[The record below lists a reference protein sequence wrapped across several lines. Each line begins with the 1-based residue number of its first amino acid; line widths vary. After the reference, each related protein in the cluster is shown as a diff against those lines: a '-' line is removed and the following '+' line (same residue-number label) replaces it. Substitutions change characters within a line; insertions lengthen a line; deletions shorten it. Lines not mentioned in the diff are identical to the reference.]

1 MGDPGL
7 RLLGHLLEASH
18 NLAPDDVVAVV
29 RRAGKAVNA
38 EDVAIY
44 LVDYEQ
50 MLLVPVPDGTGRAPL
65 AIDTT
70 LAGRAFAAIAVQ
82 EADLESGRRLWL
94 PLLDGAERL
103 GVLGLT
109 LPSVDDPLRERCRWL
124 ATLVAELLVAKDQ
137 YTDTY
142 SMVRRRQDMSLAAE
156 MQWQLLPPLTL
167 VTPRVVIAG
176 LLEPAYEVAGDAF
189 DYAVNGDIAH
199 LAVIDPV
206 GHDLTASVLAA
217 VTVGSYRHSRRTG
230 LDLAAAHAAM
240 DETIAAQ
247 FGGERFVTGQ
257 LAQLDCGT
265 GRLQWINAGHP
276 LPLLVR
282 GAKVVGT
289 MACQPVPPLGL
300 GLGRPE
306 VATVALEP
314 GDRVLFY
321 TDGVVEGRN
330 LAGEPFGEARLADL
344 VVRETL
350 AGQPAAETM
359 RRLAHAILAHQ
370 GAKPRDDATMVFLEW
385 PGPPG
390 DLARPGR
397 SSTGQ

>member
-156 MQWQLLPPLTL
+156 MQWQLLPPLTFTL
-167 VTPRVVIAG
+167 DGTTVAG
-176 LLEPAYEVAGDAF
+176 LLEPAYEVGGDAF
-189 DYAVNGDIAH
+189 DYALNGNIAH
-199 LAVIDPV
+199 LALFDAV
-206 GHDLTASVLAA
+206 GHGLQASLLSNLA
-217 VTVGSYRHSRRTG
+217 VSCYRNTRRAG
-230 LDLAAAHAAM
+230 LDLAHSAVALDEALAAV
-240 DETIAAQ
+240 
-247 FGGERFVTGQ
+247 FGGARIGPRSSYWQDFSF
-257 LAQLDCGT
+257 LDIL
-265 GRLQWINAGHP
+265 R
-276 LPLLVR
+276 
-282 GAKVVGT
+282 
-289 MACQPVPPLGL
+289 
-300 GLGRPE
+300 
-306 VATVALEP
+306 
-314 GDRVLFY
+314 
-321 TDGVVEGRN
+321 
-330 LAGEPFGEARLADL
+330 EAREAGIHVGDED
-344 VVRETL
+344 VVRCRTPEML
-350 AGQPAAETM
+350 AT
-359 RRLAHAILAHQ
+359 AI
-370 GAKPRDDATMVFLEW
+370 RTRI
-385 PGPPG
+385 PP
-390 DLARPGR
+390 
-397 SSTGQ
+397 T

>member
-1 MGDPGL
+1 MDDPGL
-7 RLLGHLLEASH
+7 RLLGQLLDASH
-18 NLAPDDVVAVV
+18 DLAPDELVAAVTQ
-29 RRAGKAVNA
+29 AGQAMDA
-38 EDVAIY
+38 DDVAIY
-44 LVDYEQ
+44 LVDYAQ
-50 MLLVPVPDGTGRAPL
+50 TLLVPLPDGTDRAPL
-65 AIDTT
+65 EIDAT

-82 EADLESGRRLWL
+82 EADTGAGGRLWL
-94 PLLDGAERL
+94 PLLDGTERL

-109 LPSVDDPLRERCRWL
+109 LPSIDDRLRKRCSWL
-124 ATLVAELLVAKDQ
+124 ATLVAELLLSKAQ

-142 SMVRRRQDMSLAAE
+142 SQARRRQPMSPAAE
-156 MQWQLLPPLTL
+156 MQWQLLPPLTF

-189 DYAVNGDIAH
+189 DYALNGDTAH

-217 VTVGSYRHSRRTG
+217 VAVGSYRHSRRAG
-230 LDLAAAHAAM
+230 LDLKATHAAM
-240 DETIAAQ
+240 DQAIAGQ

-265 GRLQWINAGHP
+265 GLLQWVNAGHP
-276 LPLLVR
+276 LPLLLR
-282 GAKVVGT
+282 RAKVVDT
-289 MACQPVPPLGL
+289 LACHPVPPLGV
-300 GLGRPE
+300 GVGQPE
-306 VATVALEP
+306 IATAALEP
-314 GDRVLFY
+314 ADRVLFY
-321 TDGVVEGRN
+321 TDGVTEGRN

-344 VVRETL
+344 LVRATL

-370 GAKPRDDATMVFLEW
+370 GRTPRDDATMVCLEW

-390 DLARPGR
+390 DPARASGR
-397 SSTGQ
+397 DAQH